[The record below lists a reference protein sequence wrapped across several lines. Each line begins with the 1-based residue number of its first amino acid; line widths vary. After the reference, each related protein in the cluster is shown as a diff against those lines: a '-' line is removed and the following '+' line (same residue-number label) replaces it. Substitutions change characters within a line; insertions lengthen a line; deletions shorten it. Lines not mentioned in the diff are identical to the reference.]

1 MRSFVIL
8 VASVLVLSVAAKDSI
23 CIGTLADGTDFLAEK
38 HFFGKRIERFDR
50 VPDKLQ
56 LCLRFVETIPPL
68 GQELALYDVSEHR
81 MKWRTEVDF
90 TKDYYIPTSQG
101 VVLQSGK
108 STLLLDEKGSICWE
122 KKKFRPAYADVRNG
136 VVLGYP
142 KKKSNEL
149 MGVSLT
155 KGQNLWTSILSHK
168 GGWSEVMPL
177 EDGRLLIS
185 ADMICVLDPLTGK
198 MLTKTVDNYRSSS
211 RQALINAGVEVVIG
225 GVLAGLLGVTVA
237 TAITCSI
244 PAESHYLHHL
254 NSNFYVDDGY
264 IYYADRNLIRCMNDK
279 LRIIWE
285 KELPKKASMSRI
297 YIQEDTLFF
306 ENTGWGENFKGDF
319 YGDTRPY
326 IMRYDRRDGTELSE
340 RETLKDEENFV
351 YCYLKEP
358 DKPYFTP
365 RRLTVEEMQKQ
376 KKNGIGVYQT
386 DRSLSLTHRVIFCD
400 KDYWIVDLAG
410 NVLLH
415 FTKPILQT
423 EVMDNVLV
431 GLTDQNVIFQFDLRN
446 LI

>member
-1 MRSFVIL
+1 MKKLLL
-8 VASVLVLSVAAKDSI
+8 VASILATSVSARDSI
-23 CIGTLADGTDFLAEK
+23 SIGTFADGTEFMAEK
-38 HFFGKRIERFDR
+38 HFFGKRIEHFDP
-50 VPDKLQ
+50 VPGQPQ

-68 GQELALYDVSEHR
+68 RQELALYDVSEHR

-122 KKKFRPAYADVRNG
+122 MKKFRPVYADVRNG

-142 KKKSNEL
+142 KKTSNEL
-149 MGVSLT
+149 TGVSLT
-155 KGQNLWTSILSHK
+155 EGQKLWTSILSHK

-185 ADMICVLDPLTGK
+185 ADMICALDPLTGK
-198 MLTKTVDNYRSSS
+198 RLTRNAENS
-211 RQALINAGVEVVIG
+211 RTSYKQALINGAGVVIG
-225 GVLAGLLGVTVA
+225 GVLAGAIGGTIVA
-237 TAITCSI
+237 CCI
-244 PAESHYLHHL
+244 PAESYYLYHL

-264 IYYADRNLIRCMNDK
+264 IYYADRNFIRCMNDK
-279 LRIIWE
+279 LKVIWE

-306 ENTGWGENFKGDF
+306 ENTGWGENIKGDF

-340 RETLKDEENFV
+340 REALKDEENFV

-365 RRLTVEEMQKQ
+365 RRLTVGEMQKQ

-386 DRSLSLTHRVIFCD
+386 DRSLSLTHRVVFCD

-431 GLTDQNVIFQFDLRN
+431 GLTDQNVIFQFDLSALN
-446 LI
+446 I

>member
-23 CIGTLADGTDFLAEK
+23 SIGTLADGTEFLAEK

-68 GQELALYDVSEHR
+68 RQELALYDVSEHR

-122 KKKFRPAYADVRNG
+122 MKKFRPVYADVRNG

-185 ADMICVLDPLTGK
+185 ADMICALDPLTGK
-198 MLTKTVDNYRSSS
+198 MLTKNAENYHSSS
-211 RQALINAGVEVVIG
+211 RQVLINAGVQVVIG
-225 GVLAGLLGVTVA
+225 GIIAGALGGTIVV
-237 TAITCSI
+237 CCI
-244 PAESHYLHHL
+244 PAESYYLYHL

-279 LRIIWE
+279 LRVIWE

-306 ENTGWGENFKGDF
+306 ENTGWGEIFKGNF

-415 FTKPILQT
+415 FTKPLLQT
-423 EVMDNVLV
+423 EVLDNVLV

>member
-1 MRSFVIL
+1 MRRSLIIL

-23 CIGTLADGTDFLAEK
+23 SIGTLADGTEFLAEK

-68 GQELALYDVSEHR
+68 RQELALYDVSEHR

-90 TKDYYIPTSQG
+90 KKDYYIPTSQG

-108 STLLLDEKGSICWE
+108 SAFLLNEKGSICWE
-122 KKKFRPAYADVRNG
+122 MKKFRPVYADVRNG
-136 VVLGYP
+136 VLLGYP
-142 KKKSNEL
+142 KKTSNEL

-155 KGQNLWTSILSHK
+155 KGQNLWTSVLSHK
-168 GGWSEVMPL
+168 CGWSEVMPL

-185 ADMICVLDPLTGK
+185 ADMICLLDPLTGK
-198 MLTKTVDNYRSSS
+198 MITKTTENSRSSFKH
-211 RQALINAGVEVVIG
+211 AMINAGMEVVIG
-225 GVLAGLLGVTVA
+225 GVLAGVLGGTVV
-237 TAITCSI
+237 AICV
-244 PAESHYLHHL
+244 PAEGSYLHHL

-264 IYYADRNLIRCMNDK
+264 IYYADRNFIRCMNDK
-279 LRIIWE
+279 LRVIWE

-306 ENTGWGENFKGDF
+306 ENTGWGKNFKGEF

-358 DKPYFTP
+358 SKPYFTP

-386 DRSLSLTHRVIFCD
+386 DRSISLTHRVIFCD

-431 GLTDQNVIFQFDLRN
+431 GLTDKNVIFQFDLRN

>member
-1 MRSFVIL
+1 MKKIL
-8 VASVLVLSVAAKDSI
+8 LIASILATSVYAKDSI
-23 CIGTLADGTDFLAEK
+23 SIGTFADGTEFMAEK

-50 VPDKLQ
+50 VPDKHQ
-56 LCLRFVETIPPL
+56 LCLRFVEAVPPL
-68 GQELALYDVSEHR
+68 QQELALYDVSEHR

-122 KKKFRPAYADVRNG
+122 MKKFRPVYADVRNG

-198 MLTKTVDNYRSSS
+198 MLTKSVDNYRSSS
-211 RQALINAGVEVVIG
+211 RQVLINAGVQVVMG
-225 GVLAGLLGVTVA
+225 GIIAGALGGTIVA
-237 TAITCSI
+237 CCI
-244 PAESHYLHHL
+244 PAESSYLHHL
-254 NSNFYVDDGY
+254 NSNFYVDDGH

-279 LRIIWE
+279 LRVIWE

-306 ENTGWGENFKGDF
+306 ENTGWGENFKGNF

-326 IMRYDRRDGTELSE
+326 IMRFDRRDGTELSE

-358 DKPYFTP
+358 EKPYFTP
-365 RRLTVEEMQKQ
+365 CRLTVEEMQKQ

-386 DRSLSLTHRVIFCD
+386 DRLLSLTHRVIFCD

-415 FTKPILQT
+415 FSKPILQT
-423 EVMDNVLV
+423 EVIDDVLV
-431 GLTDQNVIFQFDLRN
+431 GLTDQNVIFQFDLN
-446 LI
+446 SLKI

>member
-1 MRSFVIL
+1 MKKLLL
-8 VASVLVLSVAAKDSI
+8 VASILATSVSARDSI
-23 CIGTLADGTDFLAEK
+23 SIGTFADGTEFMAEK
-38 HFFGKRIERFDR
+38 HFFGKRIEHFDP
-50 VPDKLQ
+50 VPGQPQ
-56 LCLRFVETIPPL
+56 LCLRFVEAIPPL
-68 GQELALYDVSEHR
+68 RQELGLYDVSRHR
-81 MKWRTEVDF
+81 MMWRTEVDF
-90 TKDYYIPTSQG
+90 KKDYYIPTSQG
-101 VVLQSGK
+101 IILQSGK
-108 STLLLDEKGSICWE
+108 STFLLDEEGSICWE
-122 KKKFRPAYADVRNG
+122 RKKFYPAYADVRNG

-142 KKKSNEL
+142 KRTSNEL
-149 MGVSLT
+149 TGVSLAE
-155 KGQNLWTSILSHK
+155 GQNLWTSILSHK

-185 ADMICVLDPLTGK
+185 ADMICALDPLTGK

-225 GVLAGLLGVTVA
+225 GVLAGLLGGTIVA
-237 TAITCSI
+237 CCI
-244 PAESHYLHHL
+244 PAEGHYLHHL

-264 IYYADRNLIRCMNDK
+264 IYYVDRNLIRCMNDK
-279 LRIIWE
+279 LRVIWE

-306 ENTGWGENFKGDF
+306 ENTGWGENFKGNF

-365 RRLTVEEMQKQ
+365 RRLTVGEMQKQ

-386 DRSLSLTHRVIFCD
+386 NRQLSLTHNIIFCD
-400 KDYWIVDLAG
+400 KDYWIIDLAG

-431 GLTDQNVIFQFDLRN
+431 GLTDQNVIFQFDLDSLN
-446 LI
+446 I

>member
-1 MRSFVIL
+1 MKKLLL
-8 VASVLVLSVAAKDSI
+8 VASILATSVSARDSI
-23 CIGTLADGTDFLAEK
+23 SIGTFADGTEFMAEK
-38 HFFGKRIERFDR
+38 HFFGKRIEHFDP
-50 VPDKLQ
+50 VPGQPQ

-68 GQELALYDVSEHR
+68 RQELALYDVSEHR
-81 MKWRTEVDF
+81 MTWSTEVDF
-90 TKDYYIPTSQG
+90 SKDYYIPTSQG

-122 KKKFRPAYADVRNG
+122 MKKFRPVYADVRNG

-142 KKKSNEL
+142 KKTSNEL
-149 MGVSLT
+149 TGVSLT
-155 KGQNLWTSILSHK
+155 EGQKLWTSILSHK

-185 ADMICVLDPLTGK
+185 ADMICLLDPLTGK
-198 MLTKTVDNYRSSS
+198 MLTRNAENS
-211 RQALINAGVEVVIG
+211 RTSYKQALIYGAGVVIG
-225 GVLAGLLGVTVA
+225 GVLAGAIGGTIVA
-237 TAITCSI
+237 CCI
-244 PAESHYLHHL
+244 PAESYYLYHL

-264 IYYADRNLIRCMNDK
+264 IYYADRNFIRCMNDK
-279 LRIIWE
+279 LKVIWE

-306 ENTGWGENFKGDF
+306 ENTGWGENIKGDF

-326 IMRYDRRDGTELSE
+326 IMRYDHRDGTELSE
-340 RETLKDEENFV
+340 REALKDEENFV
-351 YCYLKEP
+351 YCYLKES

-386 DRSLSLTHRVIFCD
+386 NRQLSLTHNIIFCD
-400 KDYWIVDLAG
+400 KDYWIIDLAG
-410 NVLLH
+410 NVLMH

-431 GLTDQNVIFQFDLRN
+431 GLTDQNVIFQFDLSALN
-446 LI
+446 I

>member
-23 CIGTLADGTDFLAEK
+23 SIGTLADGTEFLAEK

-68 GQELALYDVSEHR
+68 RQELALYDVSEHR

-122 KKKFRPAYADVRNG
+122 MKKFRPVYADVRNG

-225 GVLAGLLGVTVA
+225 GVLAGLLGGTIVA
-237 TAITCSI
+237 CCI
-244 PAESHYLHHL
+244 PAEGHYLHHL

-279 LRIIWE
+279 LRVIWE

-306 ENTGWGENFKGDF
+306 ENTGWGENIKGDF

-340 RETLKDEENFV
+340 REALKDEENFV
-351 YCYLKEP
+351 YW
-358 DKPYFTP
+358 
-365 RRLTVEEMQKQ
+365 

-415 FTKPILQT
+415 FTKPLLQT
-423 EVMDNVLV
+423 EVLDNVLV

>member
-1 MRSFVIL
+1 MKKPLL
-8 VASVLVLSVAAKDSI
+8 VASILATSVSARDSI
-23 CIGTLADGTDFLAEK
+23 SIGTFADGTEFMAEK
-38 HFFGKRIERFDR
+38 HFFGKRIEHFDP
-50 VPDKLQ
+50 VPGQPQ

-68 GQELALYDVSEHR
+68 RQELALYDVSEHR

-122 KKKFRPAYADVRNG
+122 MKKFRPVYADVRNG

-142 KKKSNEL
+142 KKTSNEL
-149 MGVSLT
+149 TGVSLT
-155 KGQNLWTSILSHK
+155 EGQKLWTSILSHK

-185 ADMICVLDPLTGK
+185 ADMICLLDPLTGK
-198 MLTKTVDNYRSSS
+198 MLTRNAENS
-211 RQALINAGVEVVIG
+211 RTSYKQALIYGAGVVIG
-225 GVLAGLLGVTVA
+225 GVLAGAIGGTIVA
-237 TAITCSI
+237 CCI
-244 PAESHYLHHL
+244 PAESYYLYHL

-264 IYYADRNLIRCMNDK
+264 IYYADRNFIRCMNDK
-279 LRIIWE
+279 LKVIWE

-306 ENTGWGENFKGDF
+306 ENTGWGENIKGDF

-340 RETLKDEENFV
+340 REALKDEENFV

-365 RRLTVEEMQKQ
+365 RRLTVGEMQKQ

-386 DRSLSLTHRVIFCD
+386 DRSLSLTHRVVFCD

-415 FTKPILQT
+415 FTKPLLQT

>member
-1 MRSFVIL
+1 MKKLLL
-8 VASVLVLSVAAKDSI
+8 VASILATSVSARDSI
-23 CIGTLADGTDFLAEK
+23 SIGTFADGTEFMAEK
-38 HFFGKRIERFDR
+38 HFFGKRIEHFDP
-50 VPDKLQ
+50 VPGQPQ

-68 GQELALYDVSEHR
+68 RQELALYDVSEHR

-90 TKDYYIPTSQG
+90 TKDCYIPTSQG

-122 KKKFRPAYADVRNG
+122 MKKFRPVYADVRNG

-142 KKKSNEL
+142 KKTSNEL
-149 MGVSLT
+149 TGVSLT
-155 KGQNLWTSILSHK
+155 EGQKLWTSILSHK

-185 ADMICVLDPLTGK
+185 ADMICLLDPLTGK
-198 MLTKTVDNYRSSS
+198 MLTRNAENS
-211 RQALINAGVEVVIG
+211 RTSYKQALIYGAGVVIG
-225 GVLAGLLGVTVA
+225 GVLAGAIGGTIVA
-237 TAITCSI
+237 CCI
-244 PAESHYLHHL
+244 PAESYYLYHL

-264 IYYADRNLIRCMNDK
+264 IYYADRNFIRCMNDK
-279 LRIIWE
+279 LKVIWE

-306 ENTGWGENFKGDF
+306 ENTGWGENIKGDF

-326 IMRYDRRDGTELSE
+326 IMRYDHRDGTELSE
-340 RETLKDEENFV
+340 REALKDEENFV
-351 YCYLKEP
+351 YCYLKES

-386 DRSLSLTHRVIFCD
+386 NRQLSLTHNIIFCD
-400 KDYWIVDLAG
+400 KDYWIIDLAG
-410 NVLLH
+410 NVLMH

-431 GLTDQNVIFQFDLRN
+431 GLTDQNVIFQFDLSALN
-446 LI
+446 I

>member
-1 MRSFVIL
+1 MKKPLL
-8 VASVLVLSVAAKDSI
+8 VASILATSVSARDSI
-23 CIGTLADGTDFLAEK
+23 SIGTFADGTEFMAEK
-38 HFFGKRIERFDR
+38 HFFGKRIEHFDP
-50 VPDKLQ
+50 VPGQPQ

-68 GQELALYDVSEHR
+68 RQELALYDVSEHR

-122 KKKFRPAYADVRNG
+122 MKKFRPVYADVRNG

-142 KKKSNEL
+142 KKTSNEL
-149 MGVSLT
+149 TGVSLT
-155 KGQNLWTSILSHK
+155 EGQKLWTSILSHK

-185 ADMICVLDPLTGK
+185 ADMICALDPLTGK
-198 MLTKTVDNYRSSS
+198 RLTRNAENS
-211 RQALINAGVEVVIG
+211 RTSYKQALINGAGVVIG
-225 GVLAGLLGVTVA
+225 GVLAGAIGGTIVA
-237 TAITCSI
+237 CCI
-244 PAESHYLHHL
+244 PAESYYLYHL

-264 IYYADRNLIRCMNDK
+264 IYYADRNFIRCMNDK
-279 LRIIWE
+279 LKVIWE

-306 ENTGWGENFKGDF
+306 ENTGWGENIKGDF

-340 RETLKDEENFV
+340 REALKDEENFV

-365 RRLTVEEMQKQ
+365 RRLTVGEMQKQ

-386 DRSLSLTHRVIFCD
+386 DRSLSLTHRVVFCD

-431 GLTDQNVIFQFDLRN
+431 GLTDQNVIFQFDLSALN
-446 LI
+446 I

>member
-1 MRSFVIL
+1 
-8 VASVLVLSVAAKDSI
+8 
-23 CIGTLADGTDFLAEK
+23 
-38 HFFGKRIERFDR
+38 
-50 VPDKLQ
+50 
-56 LCLRFVETIPPL
+56 
-68 GQELALYDVSEHR
+68 
-81 MKWRTEVDF
+81 
-90 TKDYYIPTSQG
+90 
-101 VVLQSGK
+101 
-108 STLLLDEKGSICWE
+108 
-122 KKKFRPAYADVRNG
+122 
-136 VVLGYP
+136 
-142 KKKSNEL
+142 

-198 MLTKTVDNYRSSS
+198 MLTKSVDNYRSSS

-225 GVLAGLLGVTVA
+225 GVLAGLLGGTIVA
-237 TAITCSI
+237 CCI

>member
-1 MRSFVIL
+1 MKKLLL
-8 VASVLVLSVAAKDSI
+8 VASILATSVSARDSI
-23 CIGTLADGTDFLAEK
+23 SIGTFADGTEFMAEK
-38 HFFGKRIERFDR
+38 HFFGKRIEHFDP
-50 VPDKLQ
+50 VPGQPQ

-68 GQELALYDVSEHR
+68 RQELALYDVSEHR

-122 KKKFRPAYADVRNG
+122 MKKFRPVYADVRNG

-142 KKKSNEL
+142 KKTSNEL
-149 MGVSLT
+149 TGVSLT
-155 KGQNLWTSILSHK
+155 EGQKLWSSVLSHN
-168 GGWSEVMPL
+168 GGWGETMPL

-185 ADMICVLDPLTGK
+185 ADMICLLDPLTGK
-198 MLTKTVDNYRSSS
+198 MLTRNAENS
-211 RQALINAGVEVVIG
+211 RTSYKQALINGAGVVIG
-225 GVLAGLLGVTVA
+225 GVLAG
-237 TAITCSI
+237 AIGGAVFVYYM
-244 PAESHYLHHL
+244 PVGGNLLHHL

-264 IYYADRNLIRCMNDK
+264 IYYADRNFIRCMNDK
-279 LRIIWE
+279 LKVIWE

-306 ENTGWGENFKGDF
+306 ENTGWGENIKGDF

-326 IMRYDRRDGTELSE
+326 IMCYDRRDGTELSE
-340 RETLKDEENFV
+340 REALKDEENFV
-351 YCYLKEP
+351 YCYLKES

-386 DRSLSLTHRVIFCD
+386 NRQLSLTHNIIFCD
-400 KDYWIVDLAG
+400 KDYWIIDLAG
-410 NVLLH
+410 NVLMH

-431 GLTDQNVIFQFDLRN
+431 GLTDQNVIFQFDLSALN
-446 LI
+446 I

>member
-23 CIGTLADGTDFLAEK
+23 SIGTLADGTEFMAEK

-68 GQELALYDVSEHR
+68 RQELGLYDVSKHR
-81 MKWRTEVDF
+81 MMWRTDVDF
-90 TKDYYIPTSQG
+90 TKDYYIPTGQG
-101 VVLQSGK
+101 VILQSGK
-108 STLLLDEKGSICWE
+108 STFLLDEKGSICWE
-122 KKKFRPAYADVRNG
+122 MKKFCPVYADVRNG

-142 KKKSNEL
+142 KKKSSEL
-149 MGVSLT
+149 MGVSLAN
-155 KGQNLWTSILSHK
+155 GQNLWTSVLSHK

-185 ADMICVLDPLTGK
+185 ADMICLLDPLTGK
-198 MLTKTVDNYRSSS
+198 MLTKNTENFHPSYK
-211 RQALINAGVEVVIG
+211 QALITGTGVVIG
-225 GVLAGLLGVTVA
+225 GILAG
-237 TAITCSI
+237 AIGGAI
-244 PAESHYLHHL
+244 IAYYMPADGYFLRHL

-264 IYYADRNLIRCMNDK
+264 IYYADCNLIRCMNDK
-279 LRIIWE
+279 LRVIWE

-306 ENTGWGENFKGDF
+306 ENTGWGKSATGGF

-326 IMRYDRRDGTELSE
+326 VMRYDRRDGTELSE
-340 RETLKDEENFV
+340 REVLKDEENFV

-376 KKNGIGVYQT
+376 KKNGNGVYQT
-386 DRSLSLTHRVIFCD
+386 DRLLSLTHRVIFCD
-400 KDYWIVDLAG
+400 KDYWIIDLAG

-431 GLTDQNVIFQFDLRN
+431 GLTDKNVIFQFDLSSLN
-446 LI
+446 L